1 MASLT
6 LADPDLLTRLTVPS
20 LLRSFLRMR
29 LPTPDT
35 SPEPERALR
44 EFTHEILERNPD
56 AFASELDIEC
66 MMHRSHGWF

>member
-20 LLRSFLRMR
+20 LLRSLVSMR

-66 MMHRSHGWF
+66 MMSRIGWF

>member
-6 LADPDLLTRLTVPS
+6 LADPDLRTCFTVSS
-20 LLRSFLRMR
+20 LLRSLLRKR

-35 SPEPERALR
+35 SREAERASR

-66 MMHRSHGWF
+66 MMNRFGRF

>member
-6 LADPDLLTRLTVPS
+6 LADPDHLTRHTVPS
-20 LLRSFLRMR
+20 LLRSLVSMR